1 MSIYIHPI
9 ILKVKLSN
17 RMGNQVLVVFLSLIA
32 FGFAITSNAN
42 TYTVGDNSGW
52 DISTNLDT
60 WEQDKKFIVGDVLGN
75 YSFIL
80 YMCFSCY
87 LFLLILRRY
96 SFVLSVF
103 QYASTDSVCE
113 VGKESFQTCN
123 TTNVIKCFSDGN
135 TSIPLTSPGE
145 RYFFC
150 GNRLYCYSGMKL
162 DVLVE
167 RNQSIVAEAPLT
179 GVPEAESG
187 GSKNNNPSTVV
198 PSTAMFV
205 RVGSESVCLGIFGL
219 LGILIWIF

>member
-1 MSIYIHPI
+1 
-9 ILKVKLSN
+9 
-17 RMGNQVLVVFLSLIA
+17 MGKQLAVVVIGLIA
-32 FGFAITSNAN
+32 FGFAITSNAS
-42 TYTVGDNSGW
+42 TYVVGDNSGW

-60 WEQDKKFIVGDVLGN
+60 WEQDKKFIVGDVL
-75 YSFIL
+75 
-80 YMCFSCY
+80 
-87 LFLLILRRY
+87 
-96 SFVLSVF
+96 VF

-113 VGKESFQTCN
+113 VGQQSFQTCN

-162 DVLVE
+162 DVIVE
-167 RNQSIVAEAPLT
+167 RNQSAVAEAPLS

-198 PSTAMFV
+198 PSTAVFV
-205 RVGSESVCLGIFGL
+205 RVGSDAIFLGLLGF

>member
-1 MSIYIHPI
+1 MEQPTLSIYIHPI

-60 WEQDKKFIVGDVLGN
+60 WEQDKKFIVGDVL
-75 YSFIL
+75 
-80 YMCFSCY
+80 
-87 LFLLILRRY
+87 
-96 SFVLSVF
+96 VF

>member
-1 MSIYIHPI
+1 
-9 ILKVKLSN
+9 
-17 RMGNQVLVVFLSLIA
+17 MGNQLLVVFLSLIA

-135 TSIPLTSPGE
+135 TSTCLVMVASVLLLIVIFALLCFDVYRNTSP
-145 RYFFC
+145 
-150 GNRLYCYSGMKL
+150 SW
-162 DVLVE
+162 
-167 RNQSIVAEAPLT
+167 
-179 GVPEAESG
+179 
-187 GSKNNNPSTVV
+187 
-198 PSTAMFV
+198 FV
-205 RVGSESVCLGIFGL
+205 RTRTLRHLCDGNSSIG
-219 LGILIWIF
+219 